1 MYKAVKKLAL
11 TIIPKDFLVKN
22 ELFFRSLFAQR
33 FKGKDHHC
41 NICENSL
48 KKFIILD
55 DGDQLCPFCGSR
67 PRTRRLFQILNSE
80 EILKGNVLHFSPS
93 RSLYRLLS
101 KDQNIQYTSTDYED
115 EFIADHKYDI
125 TNIDCPDA
133 HFDLIICYHILE
145 HIEKD
150 QKAMQE
156 LHRVLKP
163 GGICLVQTPF
173 MGRNGIYED
182 ASITSNEGRLEAFG
196 QEDHVRVYSVAGLKD
211 RLQDNLFTHVQHKE
225 YAEDPYK
232 GFAAETVLFLRK
244 NKL

>member
-1 MYKAVKKLAL
+1 MYKAVKKLDL

-33 FKGKDHHC
+33 FKGKDHLC

-115 EFIADHKYDI
+115 EFIADHQYRLSRCTFRSNYLLSYSRTYRKRPESNARAAQSI
-125 TNIDCPDA
+125 KTGWNMFGTN
-133 HFDLIICYHILE
+133 
-145 HIEKD
+145 
-150 QKAMQE
+150 
-156 LHRVLKP
+156 
-163 GGICLVQTPF
+163 
-173 MGRNGIYED
+173 
-182 ASITSNEGRLEAFG
+182 
-196 QEDHVRVYSVAGLKD
+196 
-211 RLQDNLFTHVQHKE
+211 
-225 YAEDPYK
+225 
-232 GFAAETVLFLRK
+232 TVHG
-244 NKL
+244 